1 MKLSWICKFC
11 TDVLESEKKLQ
22 GEHNWT
28 VEDEAAELEE
38 YKLLKKKERREKHIE
53 MVRKMKLPIDALPDR
68 ELSKY
73 EMIREDNI
81 AQREKE
87 WAELEAKWEKEWDML
102 HGN

>member
-1 MKLSWICKFC
+1 
-11 TDVLESEKKLQ
+11 
-22 GEHNWT
+22 
-28 VEDEAAELEE
+28 
-38 YKLLKKKERREKHIE
+38 

-68 ELSKY
+68 ELSRY

-87 WAELEAKWEKEWDML
+87 WAELEAKWEKECDML